1 MHFRVIFAAA
11 RDGNF
16 PEVMSYI
23 HVSKRTPIPAISITV
38 SLALLFFLHC
48 VNQRGMV
55 VTGRSATKRWEPGSI
70 LLQRRV
76 FFSMLRLI
84 DTLG

>member
-23 HVSKRTPIPAISITV
+23 HVSKRTPIPAISISV
-38 SLALLFFLHC
+38 SLVLLFFLHC
-48 VNQRGMV
+48 VNQRGV
-55 VTGRSATKRWEPGSI
+55 VVIGRSATKRREPGSI